1 MLDIPSDFVVLF
13 MDLPDFGVLDIKNA
27 HNDPHID
34 AMLDILIGVEHIYA
48 LNLPLCLVITKTR

>member
-1 MLDIPSDFVVLF
+1 
-13 MDLPDFGVLDIKNA
+13 LDIKNA